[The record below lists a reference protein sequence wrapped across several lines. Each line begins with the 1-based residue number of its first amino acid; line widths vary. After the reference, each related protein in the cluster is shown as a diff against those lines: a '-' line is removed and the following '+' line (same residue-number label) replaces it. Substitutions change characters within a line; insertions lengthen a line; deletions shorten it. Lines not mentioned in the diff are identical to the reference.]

1 MSTDMDIE
9 PCMFCLEITKNNDE
23 VITIILNQYERGTCN
38 CRINTHVTC
47 WMSYILHKGYAECPI
62 CHTVVHIASAP
73 SIEPSVQIHR
83 APIIEN
89 ESQEI
94 HIVHNNQVYQ
104 YRIPSTSTTHQ
115 IIIPNNTTTNT
126 VQSVTCKNSKM
137 CGCLLSLTLILMIT
151 FYFIRVQ

>member
-9 PCMFCLEITKNNDE
+9 PCMFCLEVNKNDDE
-23 VITIILNQYERGTCN
+23 VIRLILNQYERDTCN
-38 CRINTHVTC
+38 CRIYTHVSC

-73 SIEPSVQIHR
+73 SLSTHIHR

-104 YRIPSTSTTHQ
+104 YRIPSTATTHQ
-115 IIIPNNTTTNT
+115 IIIPNNTTTNI
-126 VQSVTCKNSKM
+126 VESVTCKNSKM

-151 FYFIRVQ
+151 FYFIRV